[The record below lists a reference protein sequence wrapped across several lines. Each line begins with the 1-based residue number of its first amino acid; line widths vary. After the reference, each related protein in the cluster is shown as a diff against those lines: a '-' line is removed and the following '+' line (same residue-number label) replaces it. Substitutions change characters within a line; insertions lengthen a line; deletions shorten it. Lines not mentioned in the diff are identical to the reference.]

1 MSIYNKKQRDN
12 YGRISR
18 KLTCNQINRTK
29 KHTTAKHLHFILIPR
44 HKHNELLK
52 QIVAGFDIE
61 QMVFN
66 SHSHKPTLY
75 CCCL

>member
-12 YGRISR
+12 YGRIPR
-18 KLTCNQINRTK
+18 KLTCNQINKPK
-29 KHTTAKHLHFILIPR
+29 KHASLKHLHFILIPR

-52 QIVAGFDIE
+52 QIVEGFDID

-75 CCCL
+75 YCCL